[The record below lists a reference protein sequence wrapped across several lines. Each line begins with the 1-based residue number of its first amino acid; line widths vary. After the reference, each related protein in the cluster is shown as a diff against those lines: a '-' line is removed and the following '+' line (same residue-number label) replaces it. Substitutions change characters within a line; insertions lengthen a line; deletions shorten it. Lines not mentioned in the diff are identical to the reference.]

1 MKIKYADYRNHKN
14 IISKRCAKIE
24 KEYKNKKIIAYLGI
38 SDKVKK
44 SWFVPRDNGKEC
56 MHADG
61 YSWLQIYGV
70 EDNCVISAI
79 FDEKYNFVE
88 TYFDIA
94 RRIYI
99 EDVPYAEDL
108 YLDVVQTKN
117 NNFIILDEDELKEAL
132 DKNEITDKE
141 YDMAY
146 LVKDKIIKNYSSE
159 ENFKELNRF
168 TKECLNECLQ
178 LL

>member
-1 MKIKYADYRNHKN
+1 MVLIR
-14 IISKRCAKIE
+14 I
-24 KEYKNKKIIAYLGI
+24 
-38 SDKVKK
+38 
-44 SWFVPRDNGKEC
+44 W
-56 MHADG
+56 
-61 YSWLQIYGV
+61 
-70 EDNCVISAI
+70 
-79 FDEKYNFVE
+79 
-88 TYFDIA
+88 
-94 RRIYI
+94 IYI